1 MSEGEF
7 VMPDPK
13 QQGSLEDKMNRQDQL
28 NDAVDAFESAPTNS
42 VACIAMYVAT
52 GAVLLFAFWS
62 LFAH

>member
-13 QQGSLEDKMNRQDQL
+13 QQGSLEDKLNRQDQL
-28 NDAVDAFESAPTNS
+28 DDAVDAFEGTPTNS

-52 GAVLLFAFWS
+52 GAVLLLAFWS